1 MRPLKSPSSVRP
13 VKAASPPES
22 PLLKRRSSRER
33 QLTVDDDDDDDDD
46 GKEQVPR
53 RRSSGATSLSRFP
66 TRSHLREGERRGSD
80 QFNSIDD
87 KVGRAMSLCYEV

>member
-33 QLTVDDDDDDDDD
+33 QLTVDDDDDD

-80 QFNSIDD
+80 QFNSIQ
-87 KVGRAMSLCYEV
+87 